1 MQDEN
6 KLGNYFTRRPNCL
19 TAASTVLWSATS
31 QGNWRVRW
39 WVLWTNLDSISLK
52 YGNQKQSYLLFP
64 SVQVKKP
71 ECNFR
76 RHTDVHLSP
85 VFTNTQ
91 MSDSLGKKLCPT
103 LCSLH
108 LSICTSRVLG
118 NFSNKNGKV
127 NENDKKTIGKKIGKV
142 TTPHVY
148 HAFLYI
154 SLAITSWLLP
164 VCENT

>member
-1 MQDEN
+1 M
-6 KLGNYFTRRPNCL
+6 
-19 TAASTVLWSATS
+19 
-31 QGNWRVRW
+31 
-39 WVLWTNLDSISLK
+39 
-52 YGNQKQSYLLFP
+52 
-64 SVQVKKP
+64 
-71 ECNFR
+71 
-76 RHTDVHLSP
+76 
-85 VFTNTQ
+85 FTNTQ

-108 LSICTSRVLG
+108 LSICTSQVLG
-118 NFSNKNGKV
+118 NFSNENSKV

-142 TTPHVY
+142 TTPHAY